1 MFNNYNRNDKI
12 NVETSEFIEESFA
25 NVTMMNQKVE

>member
-1 MFNNYNRNDKI
+1 MFNNYNRNYEI

-25 NVTMMNQKVE
+25 NDIIDELKN